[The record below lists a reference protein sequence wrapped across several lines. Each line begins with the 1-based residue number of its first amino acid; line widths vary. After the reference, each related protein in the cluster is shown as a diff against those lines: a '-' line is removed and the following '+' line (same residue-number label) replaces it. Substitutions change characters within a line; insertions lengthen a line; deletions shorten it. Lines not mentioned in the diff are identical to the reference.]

1 MHPQRFFQFRSPKP
15 VAKKKKTNDLSS
27 EPIEAH
33 SSAAK
38 KIKERFRTEISGDI
52 VRHLKPYFSETCD
65 VGRIRSNEDF
75 KHLARKVRIHIR
87 SHHFQKLI
95 NFEFIQI
102 FLQLTFFVM
111 LKELKYCNDVKV
123 LEVTESVKV
132 KAREYI
138 KKYMSKFGQYYVR
151 GENEQDYE
159 DL

>member
-1 MHPQRFFQFRSPKP
+1 M
-15 VAKKKKTNDLSS
+15 
-27 EPIEAH
+27 
-33 SSAAK
+33 
-38 KIKERFRTEISGDI
+38 
-52 VRHLKPYFSETCD
+52 RHLKPYLSETCE

-75 KHLARKVRIHIR
+75 KHLARKVSPPPNIITTIFHFLHEFSFLFPIR
-87 SHHFQKLI
+87 F
-95 NFEFIQI
+95 
-102 FLQLTFFVM
+102 QLTVFVM

-151 GENEQDYE
+151 GENEQDYRFE